1 MPRIVLASASASR
14 RRLLESAGVKP
25 KIMVSH
31 VDEESDFFNAMKP
44 ADMVIALAIT
54 KAHTIRE
61 QIDFPAI
68 IIGCDSTFE
77 FDSQSLGKP
86 ATPEIAIERASRV
99 RGNSGLL
106 HTGHCIID
114 TTKDKE
120 ISSIV
125 TTKVTF
131 DNMTDAEIDASFAK
145 AAASGDEEPEMGDFE
160 KAIEIL
166 RKKGQKVAAN
176 RADRDSSEGAA
187 IAKVSTDK
195 TAGVVISLNCET
207 DFVAK
212 NDSFVA
218 LANALADLAIN
229 FKSKEAFLV

>member
-1 MPRIVLASASASR
+1 MPRIVLASASVSR
-14 RRLLESAGVKP
+14 RRLLESAGLKP
-25 KIMVSH
+25 TIMVSH
-31 VDEESDFFNAMKP
+31 VNEETDFFNAMKP

-61 QIDFPAI
+61 HIDFPAI

-131 DNMTDAEIDASFAK
+131 DNMTDAEIADYVATGEPLHVAGGFTLDGFSSPFIPSIEGDYTNVVGISMPFVRK
-145 AAASGDEEPEMGDFE
+145 AFEQLGYSWPEV
-160 KAIEIL
+160 
-166 RKKGQKVAAN
+166 KVMQ
-176 RADRDSSEGAA
+176 
-187 IAKVSTDK
+187 
-195 TAGVVISLNCET
+195 
-207 DFVAK
+207 
-212 NDSFVA
+212 
-218 LANALADLAIN
+218 
-229 FKSKEAFLV
+229 